1 MTAMELI
8 SVVVPVY
15 GVEKELEQCVRSIQR
30 QTYTHLEIILVDDG
44 SPDRCGEICDALAR
58 EDSRIRVIHKPN
70 GGLSD
75 ARNAGIDAAEGAYI
89 LFVDSDDWIDPLMVE
104 VLHRLCQTQH
114 VSIAECSFRNVL
126 ADTIREETRCTG
138 EIITATPVQAI
149 ESNLRW
155 QWFKTVVWN
164 KLYRRDTIGDIR
176 FPKGKVHEDEFTTH
190 RFYLAAQGIAYVD
203 MSFYNY
209 NKTRGGSIT
218 GKIRLSNLDAVEAFH
233 EKALL
238 VTQRADLTS
247 LQTLVCNNYC
257 YIFFDKLAQCVQA
270 RLEGPRLDEVVELFL
285 SDMQWMKELAL
296 EPHYLSLYD
305 RLLRQGREK
314 CAGEWNRLIGR

>member
-1 MTAMELI
+1 MELI

-15 GVEKELEQCVRSIQR
+15 GVEDVLEKCVHSIQG
-30 QTYTHLEIILVDDG
+30 QTYTNLEIILVDDG
-44 SPDRCGEICDALAR
+44 SPDRCGAICDQLAS
-58 EDSRIRVIHKPN
+58 EDPRIRVIHKEN

-75 ARNAGIDAAEGAYI
+75 ARNAGIDAANGAYI
-89 LFVDSDDWIDPLMVE
+89 LFVDSDDWIDPLMIE
-104 VLHRLCQTQH
+104 VLYRLCQTQH

-126 ADTIREETRCTG
+126 PDTIREETRCSG

-190 RFYLAAQGIAYVD
+190 RFYLASQGIAYVD

-209 NKTRGGSIT
+209 NKTRGGSIM
-218 GKIRLSNLDAVEAFH
+218 GKVRLANLDAVEAFH
-233 EKALL
+233 EKAMLAS
-238 VTQRADLTS
+238 QREDLAP
-247 LQTLVCNNYC
+247 LRTLICNNYC
-257 YIFFDKLAQCVQA
+257 YIFFDKLSLVVTAG
-270 RLEGPRLDEVVELFL
+270 LTGPRLDEMVALFS
-285 SDMQWMKELAL
+285 SDMQWMQELAL
-296 EPHYLSLYD
+296 EPHYRSLFD
-305 RLLRQGREK
+305 RLNRHGREN
-314 CAGEWNRLIGR
+314 CAKEWNRMVGR